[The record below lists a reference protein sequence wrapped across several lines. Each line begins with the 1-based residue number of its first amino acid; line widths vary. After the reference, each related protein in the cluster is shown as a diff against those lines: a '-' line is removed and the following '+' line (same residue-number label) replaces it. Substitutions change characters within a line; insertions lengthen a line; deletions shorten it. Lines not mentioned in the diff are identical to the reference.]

1 MCDPISASLALAA
14 AGTASQVAGQR
25 KAQKA
30 MDGAREAERIRQKG
44 YQEQSD
50 AALGKSMAG
59 AEKGAQD
66 AIEGKALA
74 ERKAASDA
82 AVAEVRQPVEA
93 TGANLAGDQAAN
105 AVIESEK
112 AAQAAKSL
120 GFASQQGGAKAK
132 LLSVNDLNFAN
143 SIANARALQEQARI
157 ANLAKGSADVLP
169 IELEAASRKG
179 QGLQTLGTLLS
190 TAGTVVGMGAGAGW
204 WDKPTTADI
213 LAKGNAATNFANPAT
228 VNTAANNIAAYNK
241 TLLPLD
247 PFKLPAVQP
256 QPFLGSGNFP
266 AMYKFPIR

>member
-50 AALGKSMAG
+50 AALGKSLAG
-59 AEKGAQD
+59 AEKGSQD
-66 AIEGKALA
+66 SA
-74 ERKAASDA
+74 EADAFAARKAASDEA
-82 AVAEVRQPVEA
+82 TASVRQPVEA
-93 TGANLAGDQAAN
+93 TGANLAGDQTAN
-105 AVIESEK
+105 AVIDAEMARK
-112 AAQAAKSL
+112 GAAAL
-120 GFASQQGGAKAK
+120 GFAGQQGGAKAK

-143 SIANARALQEQARI
+143 AIANARALQEQGRI
-157 ANLAKGSADVLP
+157 ANFAKGSADVLP
-169 IELEAASRKG
+169 VELEAASRKG
-179 QGLQTLGTLLS
+179 QGLQTLGTALS
-190 TAGTVVGMGAGAGW
+190 AAGTVVGLGAGAGW
-204 WDKPTTADI
+204 FDKVSQADI
-213 LAKGNAATNFANPAT
+213 LNKANAAANFANPAT

-256 QPFLGSGNFP
+256 QSFLGSGSFP